1 MPQSTIFRFTDHKAT
16 YLLINHVLHTLK
28 YYVYKTRE
36 NGSLELKVLKGNIQ
50 KIKNIEKQISL
61 KKPEKQKILNKIG
74 AIVRKHIGHFLKYMV
89 VLQLG
94 GSRGNVVLILILFS
108 ILVALLS
115 ML

>member
-16 YLLINHVLHTLK
+16 YLLINHVLRTLK

-61 KKPEKQKILNKIG
+61 KKPEKQKNFEQNWSHCKKTHRTFFEIYGG
-74 AIVRKHIGHFLKYMV
+74 AAVGWE
-89 VLQLG
+89 QG
-94 GSRGNVVLILILFS
+94 
-108 ILVALLS
+108 
-115 ML
+115 